1 VYSVI
6 GVVGVMMPWR
16 MYGIGKSLSWLLR
29 HSGLPIRS
37 DGYMPVLEVLSTPTM
52 HRKRVTLEDLEYL
65 VAKNDKQRYQMEEE
79 ESPPLMDLLSFDLR
93 NGYSH
98 SQSQL

>member
-16 MYGIGKSLSWLLR
+16 NIGIGKSLSWLLR
-29 HSGLPIRS
+29 HSGLPLRS
-37 DGYMPVLEVLSTPTM
+37 DGYVPVLQVLSTPTM
-52 HRKRVTLEDLEYL
+52 HQKRVTLADLEHL
-65 VAKNDKQRYQMEEE
+65 VATNDKQRYQMEEE